1 MTRQIRTVFF
11 FFIVAILLIPTLS
24 YAQSGQSASYG
35 VTFVEKGLPNGTHWS
50 ISVGGFAESSNNST
64 ITFLEPDG
72 SYNFIMGMVR
82 DYRPLPSNFTVVVR
96 GSNITLVVV
105 WVPVLYPVTFVESGL
120 PANTFWN
127 VTLGNQT
134 NYSSNS
140 TITFKVMNGTY
151 EYNVPDVNGVAS
163 SSPSGTI
170 KVNGEPTKVFLQFT
184 VPVNF
189 TFIESGLPAGSKW
202 SVFIDGSYHNS
213 TSSIISFNLPNRT
226 YSYLIILPS
235 GYYAKQ
241 TQGLVDYSNNL
252 VVVNAS
258 SSFIYEIV
266 IAILAVLIVV
276 LLFIYIRMRRRTKP
290 STTKNNDSER
300 K

>member
-50 ISVGGFAESSNNST
+50 ISVGGSAESSNNST

>member
-1 MTRQIRTVFF
+1 MIRWSKAVFF
-11 FFIVAILLIPTLS
+11 FFIVAILLLPTLS
-24 YAQSGQSASYG
+24 YAQSGQSPNYTIA
-35 VTFVEKGLPNGTHWS
+35 FNEKGLPNGTNWS
-50 ISVGGFAESSNNST
+50 VSVGEIVRSSNNST
-64 ITFLEPDG
+64 VTFLEPDG
-72 SYNFIMGMVR
+72 SYNFVMGRVPG
-82 DYRPLPSNFTVVVR
+82 YRPLPSNFTVVVR

-105 WVPVLYPVTFVESGL
+105 WIPVLYPVTFVESGL

-184 VPVNF
+184 VPINF

-226 YSYLIILPS
+226 YSYLITLPS

-258 SSFIYEIV
+258 SSFTYEIV

-276 LLFIYIRMRRRTKP
+276 LSFIYIRMRRRTKP

>member
-1 MTRQIRTVFF
+1 MTRWSRTVFL

-50 ISVGGFAESSNNST
+50 ISVGGSAESSNNST

-72 SYNFIMGMVR
+72 SYNFIMGRVQ

-96 GSNITLVVV
+96 GSNITLVVI
-105 WVPVLYPVTFVESGL
+105 WIPVLYPVTFVESGL

-241 TQGLVDYSNNL
+241 THGLVDYSNNL
-252 VVVNAS
+252 IVVNAS
-258 SSFIYEIV
+258 SSFTYEIV

-276 LLFIYIRMRRRTKP
+276 LSLIYIRMRRRTKP

>member
-50 ISVGGFAESSNNST
+50 ISVGGSAESSNNST

-184 VPVNF
+184 VPINF

>member
-1 MTRQIRTVFF
+1 MASTIRLISLAI
-11 FFIVAILLIPTLS
+11 IVSILVVPATLVNTAGNS
-24 YAQSGQSASYG
+24 ENYT
-35 VTFVEKGLPNGTHWS
+35 VTFHETGLPSGANWS
-50 ISVGGFAESSNNST
+50 VSQGIST
-64 ITFLEPDG
+64 IYSVNNTISFLEPNG
-72 SYNFIMGMVR
+72 SYNFVMGRV
-82 DYRPLPSNFTVVVR
+82 DGYRPLPSNFSVNVAGHNSSFVV
-96 GSNITLVVV
+96 IY
-105 WVPVLYPVTFVESGL
+105 VPVLYPVTFVESGL

-151 EYNVPDVNGVAS
+151 EYSVLDVNGVAS

-235 GYYAKQ
+235 GYYTKQ
-241 TQGLVDYSNNL
+241 THGLVDYSNNL
-252 VVVNAS
+252 IVVNAS
-258 SSFIYEIV
+258 SSFTYEIV
-266 IAILAVLIVV
+266 IAILSVLIAVLS
-276 LLFIYIRMRRRTKP
+276 LIYIRMRRRTKP

>member
-35 VTFVEKGLPNGTHWS
+35 VTFVEKGLPNETHWS
-50 ISVGGFAESSNNST
+50 ISVGGSAESSNNST